1 MKIDV
6 ITVGPLEENCIIVY
20 CEKHRTAIIVDPG
33 DSGKRIIKFIEEK
46 QLIPKLVLNTH
57 CHADHVGG
65 ISAVVEH
72 FQIPFMCHADDE
84 FLLTDQGQR
93 ELADYVGLKPSP
105 KNDATVTD
113 GEVVD
118 LCEDFSLKVIHTPGH
133 TPGGISLLAD
143 GKLIVGDTLF
153 QNSIGRSDLTGGDHE
168 TLIKSIREKLFIL
181 PEDTVVYPGHGE
193 TTTIGHE
200 KMHNPFLR
208 QTEGYT

>member
-6 ITVGPLEENCIIVY
+6 ITVGPLEENCIITY
-20 CEKHRTAIIVDPG
+20 CEKHRAAIIVDPG

-72 FQIPFMCHADDE
+72 FQIPFMCHQADE
-84 FLLTDQGQR
+84 WMLTDTEQQ
-93 ELADYVGLKPSP
+93 EMANYIGLKLPP

-133 TPGGISLLAD
+133 TPGGISLLA
-143 GKLIVGDTLF
+143 GGNLIAGDTLF

-168 TLIKSIREKLFIL
+168 TLIKSIREKLFTL